1 MKIMFLE
8 YMRLT
13 VIKKNIFSF
22 VKLNISAFVLE
33 VLALFILPLL
43 IRQYYIVGYYEA
55 LAINLSF
62 LFLFEV
68 AMVFISKHS
77 LNIFSEGKKNV
88 DKHLFEKALF
98 FAFIKTVFFGVF
110 LYLFKKAINLSSYL
124 AFLLCFLS
132 IFFFL
137 CMFYLPCLLLKNSFT
152 SSLKKS
158 INLYVSY
165 PFFTA
170 FVFLHSVILFFISII
185 LLNLYPGPSKIMYNV
200 HVALHIIEKKFNL

>member
-1 MKIMFLE
+1 MFLE

-88 DKHLFEKALF
+88 DKHLFKKALF

-110 LYLFKKAINLSSYL
+110 LYLFKKAMNLNPYL

-170 FVFLHSVILFFISII
+170 FVFLHSVILFFISMI
-185 LLNLYPGPSKIMYNV
+185 LLNLYPGLSKIMYNV
-200 HVALHIIEKKFNL
+200 HVALRIIEKKVQSID